1 MGKIL
6 LPKGGTQLAVGFKYT
21 LKVEYQLRGPRL
33 LFYPPP
39 YMSMTSLLLY
49 GNCSVDGTAVF
60 PRISVK
66 TEESHILPGFHFMGE
81 KTGNELF
88 LGWDGG
94 LLQRHPP
101 TSALH
106 QRIQCHVEF
115 FHDDCSWF

>member
-81 KTGNELF
+81 IETFWIIFYPERKRGAKKYKYV
-88 LGWDGG
+88 
-94 LLQRHPP
+94 
-101 TSALH
+101 ALCIEDMY
-106 QRIQCHVEF
+106 RFI
-115 FHDDCSWF
+115 DWLK